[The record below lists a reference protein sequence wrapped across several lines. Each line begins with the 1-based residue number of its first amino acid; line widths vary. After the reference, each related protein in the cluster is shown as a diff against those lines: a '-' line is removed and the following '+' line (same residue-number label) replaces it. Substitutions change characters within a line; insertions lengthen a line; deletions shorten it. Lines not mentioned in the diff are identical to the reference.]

1 MAAALDLTHTRHES
15 RVLGAWLASRE
26 GGAERAGVCT
36 PRAENAISTNLTAEE
51 LVQLYSFGSLSSAG
65 VPVTPEGAQCV
76 PTVYA
81 CVDRIAGAIK
91 SMPFLVHERKS
102 QDSQPVDHDYNWL
115 FNERACEDWSAAD
128 AWGYLVANKLL
139 YGDGYAE
146 LLRPS
151 VSSNRVIGWRPLFKP
166 NVHPFRDRAT
176 GTKYYRVTRADGSI
190 AVLDQADV
198 IQLPSMGY
206 DGLQSPSPITY
217 AAREVVGAA
226 LAGQRWSGKF
236 FSEGAAFDYALKTDQ
251 GLDDAQI
258 KGLKAQLVARVAG
271 SRAPLILTGGLSPAQ
286 LTVNPKDAEL
296 LASRIFTVEEICRI
310 FGVPPHLV
318 GHTEKNSS
326 WGTGM
331 EQQGTNFVRYT
342 LLPHLTQIAQE
353 FNHKLWP
360 TRARFFV
367 KHVPD
372 SLVQA
377 DVKTRHEAHRS
388 ALGRA
393 GEPGWMTVNEV
404 RRKENLAPV
413 DDGDTLNPGT
423 PKGGEGANDAKP
435 TDPAAS

>member
-1 MAAALDLTHTRHES
+1 MTATLDLTQSRHES

-26 GGAERAGVCT
+26 GAAERAGVCT
-36 PRAENAISTNLTAEE
+36 PRAENTISTNLTVNE
-51 LVQLYSFGSLSSAG
+51 LANLYSMGALSSAG
-65 VPVTPEGAQCV
+65 VSVTPEGAQCV

-81 CVDRIAGAIK
+81 CVDRITGAIK
-91 SMPFLVHERKS
+91 SMPFLVHERS
-102 QDSQPVDHDYNWL
+102 QKDSQPIDHDYNWL

-128 AWGYLVANKLL
+128 AWAYLLGNKLL

-151 VSSNRVIGWRPLFKP
+151 ISSSRIIGWQPLFKP
-166 NVHPFRDRAT
+166 NVQPFRDRAT
-176 GTKYYRVTRADGSI
+176 GTKYFRVTRPNGGID
-190 AVLDQADV
+190 VLDQADV

-206 DGLQSPSPITY
+206 DGLSSPSPITY

-226 LAGQRWSGKF
+226 LAGQRWAGKF
-236 FSEGAAFDYALKTDQ
+236 FSEGATFDYALRTDQ
-251 GLDDAQI
+251 GLGDEQI
-258 KGLKAQLVARVAG
+258 KSLKSQLLARIAG
-271 SRAPLILTGGLSPAQ
+271 SRAPLILTGGLQPAQ

-296 LASRIFTVEEICRI
+296 LASRLFTVEEICRI

-342 LLPHLTQIAQE
+342 LMGHLTQVAQE

-360 TRARFFV
+360 TRARYFV
-367 KHVPD
+367 QHVTD
-372 SLVQA
+372 ALVKA
-377 DVKTRHEAHRS
+377 DVKTRNEAHRV
-388 ALGRA
+388 AIGRA

-404 RRKENLAPV
+404 RRRENLPPV
-413 DDGDTLNPGT
+413 DGGDTLNPGA
-423 PKGGEGANDAKP
+423 PQGASNAKP
-435 TDPAAS
+435 TDPAAG